1 MRDAQKGYW
10 CVSGAVAI
18 GTGARKLNE
27 LCEIIGDYGGVVDR
41 MALQLRSYEDVSYTR
56 TLSQKFTTDCSAQ
69 NLDGPFLFDMN
80 AQWPPWSGA
89 TR

>member
-1 MRDAQKGYW
+1 MGGPSQSELAPVNLRTLRNLSVITEGL
-10 CVSGAVAI
+10 SI
-18 GTGARKLNE
+18 GWLYTP
-27 LCEIIGDYGGVVDR
+27 
-41 MALQLRSYEDVSYTR
+41 LRSYEDASYTR

-69 NLDGPFLFDMN
+69 NLDGPFLLEMN

>member
-1 MRDAQKGYW
+1 VRGR
-10 CVSGAVAI
+10 AVAI
-18 GTGARKLNE
+18 GTGTRKLVKSTKLLVTTE
-27 LCEIIGDYGGVVDR
+27 GLSIGWLYTP
-41 MALQLRSYEDVSYTR
+41 LRGYEDTSYTR

-69 NLDGPFLFDMN
+69 NLDGPFLLEMN